1 MKKRK
6 LFTVMAYQWK
16 EETNSKLL
24 YGSNISYLVFTYK
37 IELILYLEHNQK
49 RHDFNKNKKGL
60 RYIRTQEYNTLAS
73 ICNIKISIACN
84 KMQESYLWKYLSFTF
99 NSSYACIYIYVMIRL
114 INHCKYLSTV
124 YSYPP
129 KLYWNAS

>member
-49 RHDFNKNKKGL
+49 RHDFNKN
-60 RYIRTQEYNTLAS
+60 
-73 ICNIKISIACN
+73 IALHQN
-84 KMQESYLWKYLSFTF
+84 PGIQYSSKY
-99 NSSYACIYIYVMIRL
+99 M
-114 INHCKYLSTV
+114 
-124 YSYPP
+124 
-129 KLYWNAS
+129 